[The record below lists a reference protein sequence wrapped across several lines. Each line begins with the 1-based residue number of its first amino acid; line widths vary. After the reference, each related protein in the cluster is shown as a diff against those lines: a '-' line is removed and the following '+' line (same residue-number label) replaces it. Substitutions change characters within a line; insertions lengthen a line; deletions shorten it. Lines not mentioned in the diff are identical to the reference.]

1 MTLTETSNVSGLN
14 CTLTKSSCYVKSKDA
29 IEITGT
35 SGETLKI
42 SFQRTVRVPDG
53 DGESELPPSMG
64 TFPLYSTTNYEDK
77 LPLAMALK
85 GGLFM
90 PMYRKSFEPQDV
102 SMTDSI

>member
-14 CTLTKSSCYVKSKDA
+14 CTLTKSSCYVKTKDA

-42 SFQRTVRVPDG
+42 SFQRTIRVPDG

-64 TFPLYSTTNYEDK
+64 TFPLYSTANYEDK
-77 LPLAMALK
+77 LPPAMALK

-90 PMYRKSFEPQDV
+90 PMYRKSFNRRYV
-102 SMTDSI
+102 SITDNV